1 MAEELEQAQL
11 LDKIN
16 FTIHQQNQLSQEANE
31 SQKEIKDIISK
42 NEVLKSEVNFLQET
56 AKGVGDANLKLFNEV
71 TLVEMSRFRESVA
84 INREQAQKN
93 QNLNKEM
100 SDNIG
105 TINGLESNLEQV
117 EEQLQKINQQMDDTR
132 MRKDELN
139 S

>member
-1 MAEELEQAQL
+1 M
-11 LDKIN
+11 
-16 FTIHQQNQLSQEANE
+16 
-31 SQKEIKDIISK
+31 
-42 NEVLKSEVNFLQET
+42 LKSEVNFLQET

-117 EEQLQKINQQMDDTR
+117 EEQL
-132 MRKDELN
+132 
-139 S
+139 

>member
-93 QNLNKEM
+93 QNLNK
-100 SDNIG
+100 
-105 TINGLESNLEQV
+105 
-117 EEQLQKINQQMDDTR
+117 
-132 MRKDELN
+132 
-139 S
+139 